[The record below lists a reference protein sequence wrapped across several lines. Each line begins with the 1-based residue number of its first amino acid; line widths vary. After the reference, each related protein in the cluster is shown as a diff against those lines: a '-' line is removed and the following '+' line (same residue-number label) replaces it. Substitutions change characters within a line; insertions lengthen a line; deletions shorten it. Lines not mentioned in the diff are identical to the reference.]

1 MFKLSPPYAHAHT
14 SESTKMALRVNLLVN
29 SSSFYKFTSFVPVR
43 SFSERVSSKPEP
55 SSGPETTGD
64 HLIYTR
70 EHFAL
75 KESLR
80 KVSRVLA
87 SQLTSTRLSCV
98 RQVTGDR

>member
-1 MFKLSPPYAHAHT
+1 
-14 SESTKMALRVNLLVN
+14 MALRVNLLVN

-55 SSGPETTGD
+55 SSGPETTAD

-87 SQLTSTRLSCV
+87 SQLTSTSLSCV
-98 RQVTGDR
+98 RQVSGDR

>member
-1 MFKLSPPYAHAHT
+1 
-14 SESTKMALRVNLLVN
+14 MALRVNLLVN
-29 SSSFYKFTSFVPVR
+29 SSNFYKFASFVPVR

-55 SSGPETTGD
+55 SSGAETTGD

-80 KVSRVLA
+80 KVREQDA
-87 SQLTSTRLSCV
+87 SITANVNKAELCPA
-98 RQVTGDR
+98 GDR